1 VCCYY
6 DHIIILSAYFYFKR
20 ANRVFAAMQEVWE
33 DFLAKT
39 EFSHQSI
46 FTFVCFIISLVGY
59 YAHGWFFVLAD
70 EYKFMEA
77 YKIRSGKHRVPSQ
90 QLIWSAIKV

>member
-1 VCCYY
+1 
-6 DHIIILSAYFYFKR
+6 
-20 ANRVFAAMQEVWE
+20 
-33 DFLAKT
+33 
-39 EFSHQSI
+39 
-46 FTFVCFIISLVGY
+46 VCFIISLVGY